1 MNLVSMFVSMFLP
14 LCGTEGAAGIP
25 APGVV
30 DFGHMRLLGHSEML
44 MAPAGFSP
52 KPDILAPE
60 FAMPPGQVFALLQD
74 VAALQPRTFALD
86 DEPGAL
92 QAAWVVRSPVA
103 NFPDVIEIAV
113 LPEPDGKS
121 SFVFYAHA
129 VYGASDYG
137 VNRKHAMRWLKDLQM
152 KVSG

>member
-1 MNLVSMFVSMFLP
+1 MFVAMFLP
-14 LCGTEGAAGIP
+14 LCGTQGAAGIP

-30 DFGHMRLLGHSEML
+30 DVAHLRLLGHSEIL

-52 KPDILAPE
+52 KPDIVAPA
-60 FAMPPGQVFALLQD
+60 FDITPPQVFALLQD
-74 VAALQPRTFALD
+74 VAALQPRTYALD
-86 DEPGAL
+86 NEPAAL
-92 QAAWVVRSPVA
+92 QAAWVVRSAVA
-103 NFPDVIEIAV
+103 NFPDIIEIAV
-113 LPEPDGKS
+113 LPEPGGKT

-152 KVSG
+152 KVAG